1 MFAVAVGNTVDN
13 ANATMVSDLHR
24 QGRFRTSSAFG
35 SDSSLDAT
43 EGFLH
48 MLEKL
53 QVKCALFLFAL
64 FNFGKE
70 WQLRSYTL

>member
-24 QGRFRTSSAFG
+24 QDRLRTSSAFG

-43 EGFLH
+43 EEFLH

-53 QVKCALFLFAL
+53 QVKCALFLLAL
-64 FNFGKE
+64 LILERNG
-70 WQLRSYTL
+70 S